1 MSIDVADSQND
12 LLEPHQHF
20 SGSFLCQLPR
30 YHASEENP

>member
-20 SGSFLCQLPR
+20 SGMSPR
-30 YHASEENP
+30 